1 MTGGMTITGIT
12 LRRMILAPDALAIG
26 TARSNARSD
35 APEPSCG
42 TRSFLEA
49 IVIILVA
56 HTPFI
61 IAPLV
66 HQHHGARRN
75 FRYLSCHTS
84 QRPDPAGFQASASHD
99 NNVAF

>member
-42 TRSFLEA
+42 TRIVLYV

-56 HTPFI
+56 LSPLL
-61 IAPLV
+61 IAPLM
-66 HQHHGARRN
+66 HQHHGARLKC
-75 FRYLSCHTS
+75 RYLSCHTS